1 MQRVLEQARQSLHVG
16 ERTFKPTPNLR
27 NPAMLAEAE
36 EFATHMTAFK
46 TGLRRYQ
53 AAVQVFLEGLPV
65 VARGNLPRVWE
76 RVEGGLCEPLRPN
89 VSHSH
94 PTRVGGEFDE
104 GLLRDARDMLDAE
117 LRHNVLR
124 PIDRW
129 LESLAVVRTR
139 MRKLEGLRLA
149 VDARR
154 RRVHRRY
161 MRALGRMERRGGG
174 VPFGRGG
181 GVGIGGGGVG
191 GVSSRRSRSAE
202 PGRGRGY
209 GGTRERE
216 EGLGAEGEEEE
227 EGLGTSSPGSSDGE
241 YEMSYGPR
249 GSHEDEVRAVRGKE
263 DFMRSALYYQRKLEA
278 VQSTYREQEDLVW
291 QHLSGLV
298 RDAAWL
304 KAFVAGAMLSVKDAL
319 QATAIALGPCKLP
332 LPAFPRFNAGG
343 EYGSIG
349 DPSPLIADVPDS
361 LKSAAA
367 ATAAAS
373 PMAALMAGGA
383 GGSAAGSTAGG
394 ALTRLDAREVSAA
407 LRPKRITA
415 QPLQTAADHTTPRYG
430 PVPPVVRGSPGVPL
444 DELAQQEAAAAG
456 GGTGGGAAA
465 LTGSTTAALPPAG
478 ASAHAHGGGVFG
490 ALKEL
495 ASEVTA
501 AAKAKPLPAGTG
513 AGTGTSSSTAVY

>member
-1 MQRVLEQARQSLHVG
+1 
-16 ERTFKPTPNLR
+16 
-27 NPAMLAEAE
+27 MLAEAE
-36 EFATHMTAFK
+36 EFAVHMTGFK
-46 TGLRRYQ
+46 NSLRRYQ

-117 LRHNVLR
+117 LSHNVLR

-139 MRKLEGLRLA
+139 MRKLEGLRLQ

-174 VPFGRGG
+174 SPFGAGA
-181 GVGIGGGGVG
+181 VAGGGGAG
-191 GVSSRRSRSAE
+191 GMGGSRRSRSAE
-202 PGRGRGY
+202 PGRRRGY
-209 GGTRERE
+209 GHGGRRGRDDEAAVDDDE
-216 EGLGAEGEEEE
+216 ELEG
-227 EGLGTSSPGSSDGE
+227 GGTSSSPSSSDGE

-343 EYGSIG
+343 EYGAIG
-349 DPSPLIADVPDS
+349 DPSPLIADVPDV

-373 PMAALMAGGA
+373 PLAALVGGGA
-383 GGSAAGSTAGG
+383 GSTTGG
-394 ALTRLDAREVSAA
+394 GGGVVSRLDAREVSAA

-444 DELAQQEAAAAG
+444 DELAAQEAAAAAA
-456 GGTGGGAAA
+456 GGAAA
-465 LTGSTTAALPPAG
+465 PVTGSTTAALPPAG
-478 ASAHAHGGGVFG
+478 ASAHGGGVIG

-501 AAKAKPLPAGTG
+501 AAKARPLPPSSSSAATG
-513 AGTGTSSSTAVY
+513 ATAGTAVY